1 MAAADVYSSG
11 GGGLAWRQQRPPP
24 VSRDGPCTW
33 PFASSAG
40 LFLQEDRAVVVVQRD
55 SFIHTQQQNII
66 QFKSGGS
73 VYRDG
78 RASQRMRLIF
88 DGNINLFKNIFI
100 FPSTHTKPQ
109 NTYN

>member
-55 SFIHTQQQNII
+55 SFPYTTTKHNSI
-66 QFKSGGS
+66 QIRRQRIQRWKSES
-73 VYRDG
+73 EDAVN
-78 RASQRMRLIF
+78 F
-88 DGNINLFKNIFI
+88 
-100 FPSTHTKPQ
+100 
-109 NTYN
+109 